1 MSEEGLEVGRRGS
14 QEAAQGSHPT
24 CQGLVLG
31 ETSCPDCAVLAKG
44 SWPFWLLSPD
54 QGGVLPAQRVT

>member
-31 ETSCPDCAVLAKG
+31 ET
-44 SWPFWLLSPD
+44 
-54 QGGVLPAQRVT
+54 PAQTVLCWPKARGPFGCSLQTKVVS